1 MYSTI
6 ILLCRNCKQKLH
18 LLRVENK
25 TKKKH
30 IQCIQTFFIQL
41 NGREIYFS
49 IIKNVVKKFLICAPQ
64 KKAKSAKEK
73 VKSFIEIM
81 SVNMKNKN
89 RKRKEKTRG
98 IKRLVYAL
106 QEN

>member
-18 LLRVENK
+18 LLSVENK
-25 TKKKH
+25 TKKNIFNAYKLFYS
-30 IQCIQTFFIQL
+30 IKWARNIFF
-41 NGREIYFS
+41 NHKKRCKEI
-49 IIKNVVKKFLICAPQ
+49 LICTPQ

-89 RKRKEKTRG
+89 RKRKEKRQAT
-98 IKRLVYAL
+98 KRLVYAL
-106 QEN
+106 